1 MINIIN
7 YGLNNIFSIKNCL
20 DKINIKSKIISSPEE
35 FDYGNKLILPGV
47 GSFKVAMEKLSNNNW
62 INFIN
67 NFVKNKDNYLLGIC
81 LGMQLLSSKSFE
93 NEMTD
98 GLDLIKTQVKK
109 LSDMECS
116 KKLPHVGWNDIKIKK
131 KCQIF
136 KNIPNNIDFYFVHSY
151 AMENGNFVVAEFNY
165 GNGYTAAVQK
175 DNIFGVQF
183 HPEKSGDGGKL
194 ILKNFND
201 L

>member
-67 NFVKNKDNYLLGIC
+67 NFVKKKDNYLLGIC

-98 GLDLIKTQVKK
+98 GLDLIKTQVKQ
-109 LSDMECS
+109 L
-116 KKLPHVGWNDIKIKK
+116 
-131 KCQIF
+131 
-136 KNIPNNIDFYFVHSY
+136 
-151 AMENGNFVVAEFNY
+151 
-165 GNGYTAAVQK
+165 
-175 DNIFGVQF
+175 
-183 HPEKSGDGGKL
+183 
-194 ILKNFND
+194 
-201 L
+201 